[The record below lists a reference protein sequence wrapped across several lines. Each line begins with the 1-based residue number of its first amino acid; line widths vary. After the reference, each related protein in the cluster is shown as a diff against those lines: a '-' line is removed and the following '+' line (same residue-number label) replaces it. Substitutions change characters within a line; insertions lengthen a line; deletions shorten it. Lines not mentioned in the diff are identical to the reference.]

1 MAGECLVD
9 GDAGACTNRRLLE
22 MTTRMVHLSHEG
34 MSVVVDVS
42 GGVPEIVHWG
52 AILASPDAETLN
64 AMTQRQLTHGS
75 LDVVP
80 ALQIVPQHSLG
91 SLARPGV
98 AGHRPGGRDWAP
110 RFVSCDVSATPKSLT
125 TSSRDVV
132 AKLRLD
138 TTVQI
143 ATSGALHVSATLT
156 NEGDSRYLL
165 DALTVS
171 LPLPAQARDLTTYS
185 GRWSREASQ
194 HRRTLDHGAWS
205 SENRTSRTSHEYP
218 PMLWWS
224 TPTASEWS
232 GEVWGCHLAWSGN
245 HVLWAEVLPDGR
257 RYAQLGEL
265 LLPGE
270 VCLQP
275 GEAYSTP
282 VVVAAYSADG
292 FTPASWVMH
301 RHVRHAG
308 IDNGP
313 SWPVSPVSA
322 PTVRKVLLNTWEATY
337 FDHDTEKLKA
347 LAAAAADIGIERFV
361 LDDGWFG
368 SRRNDRAGL
377 GDWVVSHDVYPN
389 GLAPL
394 IEHVNSLGMDFGIWV
409 EPEMVN
415 LESDVA
421 RAHPDWVLHAT
432 GYEPVQARNQVALD
446 LTNEAAFA
454 HVYEQLH
461 TLLRDHDIAFVKWDM
476 NRPLI
481 HASTSDGS
489 SAARRQTLAFY
500 RLLDALRSEHPQVE
514 FESCASGGGRI
525 DHAVL
530 SRTVRVWT
538 SDCNDPVERQR
549 IQRGVGM
556 WVPNEVLGMH
566 VGARRSHTTGR
577 SHRMELR
584 ALTALFGWMG
594 VECDPR
600 VLDDNERLVLREAI
614 TLHKQHRT
622 LLHSGDAVRFDLD
635 DDTALAHGVYA
646 NDQSEALLAYVQMTS
661 SPWLVAP
668 RWRIPGLDPD
678 RSYVVSHVALGHVGG
693 VGRTLPEWMS
703 TPVRCTG
710 RELAVVGIQP
720 PSLWPESGVL
730 VHLRS

>member
-1 MAGECLVD
+1 M
-9 GDAGACTNRRLLE
+9 
-22 MTTRMVHLSHEG
+22 RMVHLVHDG
-34 MSVVVDVS
+34 TSVVVDVS

-52 AILASPDAETLN
+52 AVLDSPNAETLEV
-64 AMTQRQLTHGS
+64 MTQRPLTHGS

-110 RFVSCDVSATPKSLT
+110 RFISCDVSATPHSLT
-125 TSSRDVV
+125 TTSRDGV
-132 AKLRLD
+132 ANLRLD
-138 TTVQI
+138 TALEIT
-143 ATSGALHVSATLT
+143 ASGALHVRATIT
-156 NEGDSRYLL
+156 NEGDMRYLL

-171 LPLPAQARDLTTYS
+171 LPVPAQARDLTTYS
-185 GRWSREASQ
+185 GRWSREATT
-194 HRRTLDHGAWS
+194 HRYTIDHGAWS
-205 SENRTSRTSHEYP
+205 SENRTGRTSHEYP

-282 VVVAAYSADG
+282 VVVGAYSTSG

-301 RHVRHAG
+301 RDVRNVSGH
-308 IDNGP
+308 NSS
-313 SWPVSPVSA
+313 SWPQSPVSP
-322 PTVRKVLLNTWEATY
+322 PKVRKVLLNTWEATY

-347 LAAAAADIGIERFV
+347 LADAAADIGIERFV

-368 SRRNDRAGL
+368 SRRHDHAGL
-377 GDWVVSHDVYPN
+377 GDWVVSRDVYPN

-394 IEHVNSLGMDFGIWV
+394 IAHVNSLGMDFGIWV
-409 EPEMVN
+409 EPEMMN

-421 RAHPDWVLHAT
+421 RAHPDWVLHAPE
-432 GYEPVQARNQVALD
+432 YEPVQARNQVVLD
-446 LTNEAAFA
+446 LTNEAAYE
-454 HVYEQLH
+454 HVLEQLH

-481 HASTSDGS
+481 HASAADGS
-489 SAARRQTLAFY
+489 SGARRQTLAFY
-500 RLLDALRSEHPQVE
+500 RLLDALRARHPQVE

-530 SRTVRVWT
+530 ARTVRVWT
-538 SDCNDPVERQR
+538 SDCNDPLERQH

-556 WVPNEVLGMH
+556 WVPNEMLGMH

-614 TLHKQHRT
+614 RLHKQHRT

-646 NDQSEALLAYVQMTS
+646 NDRSEALLAYVQMTS

-703 TPVRCTG
+703 TPIRCSG
-710 RELAVVGIQP
+710 RELEIVGLQP
-720 PSLWPESGVL
+720 PSLWPESGLL